1 MKNVI
6 LLFFCIAFVQINT
19 YSQTEAD
26 SGDQTKKPI
35 TDTTTNSAN
44 RFKTNKNERAKPA
57 GTSIADSSHPNYNEP
72 EVISVRNVKKTN
84 DSSLSAGIGDDIII
98 TVLHFDNL
106 LKSAKASHQNISLFI
121 DGRKIISIQPPDGAP
136 DRDSS
141 TFQYELDR
149 NTTNDKIWADILGSP
164 SIGKEFFKKHVK
176 ISVGLENG
184 YAIRIA
190 NSAATQDGTDFS
202 LIRIHDGWFWTCS
215 VIVILYLYLFVS
227 MVQKRGLLR
236 DRDIDLNAIGII
248 SNSSL
253 NPYSLGRCQMAF
265 WFTLTVVS
273 FFFIWL
279 ITDAY
284 NIISTTV
291 LALIG
296 ISAGTSLS
304 AAVIDNN
311 KSTDLLNQTIALQDE
326 AAKLTISIPALQ
338 SSIANPPVG
347 AVTADLQN
355 QLTTQ
360 QARTAQIPTLIANN
374 KALLMPR
381 PSKGF
386 LNDVLADAN
395 GISFHRL
402 QMFVWTFVLGLI
414 FIYSVWKS
422 LSMPDFDATLLA
434 LQGLTAGTYLG
445 FKFPE
450 K

>member
-26 SGDQTKKPI
+26 SGDQTKKTI
-35 TDTTTNSAN
+35 ADTTKNSAN
-44 RFKTNKNERAKPA
+44 PFKTNQNERAKPA
-57 GTSIADSSHPNYNEP
+57 GTSVAELSYPNYNEP

-84 DSSLSAGIGDDIII
+84 DNSLSAGIGDDIII

-106 LKSAKASHQNISLFI
+106 LKSAKTNHQNIGLFI
-121 DGRKIISIQPPDGAP
+121 DGRKITSIQPTDGAP

-149 NTTNDKIWADILGSP
+149 NNTNDKIWADILGSP

-176 ISVGLENG
+176 VSVGLENG
-184 YAIRIA
+184 YAIKIA
-190 NSAATQDGTDFS
+190 NSATMEDGTDFS
-202 LIRIHDGWFWTCS
+202 LIRIHDGWFWACS
-215 VIVILYLYLFVS
+215 VIVILYLYLFIS

-236 DRDIDLNAIGII
+236 DRSIDLSAIGIV
-248 SNSSL
+248 NNGSS

-311 KSTDLLNQTIALQDE
+311 KSTDLLNQTLAVQEE

-338 SSIANPPVG
+338 SSIANPPIG
-347 AVTADLQN
+347 AIVADLQS
-355 QLTTQ
+355 QLATQ
-360 QARTAQIPTLIANN
+360 QARAAQIPTLIANN
-374 KALLMPR
+374 KALLTPQS
-381 PSKGF
+381 SKGF

-422 LSMPDFDATLLA
+422 LSMPDFNATLLA